1 MQEPSTPAQKER
13 ISPSENSN
21 SAYVY
26 MVLPFRVVR
35 RKKGDLFEPGIHEIL
50 NQEELQEV
58 VDKLTNKLNSIADNT
73 GKKRSALGDFTK
85 YYDFMKGYFGNPGE
99 VGNPGQSCEFMVF
112 KVNTSQMRPRTG
124 FESYS
129 NLQAQFAQGAYLGE
143 SDIQMKKLDEVWL
156 MVNSAAGIGFFV
168 FGFECYS
175 SGGEIAGKLAE
186 CEFFRNVGWRRDQ
199 KLGPAQLQ
207 KHQWSFEGEKA
218 PKGLTMH
225 QTLNCY
231 FSCPSESDPSVS
243 ERPDSDLSDCIRFYQ
258 DRPVVLY
265 TVPSINMG
273 NQSNDVLGDLAYE
286 IIRVPDRNATRF
298 DTPITEPSIQR
309 VGRNVAFAA
318 LNEGALIIESFNA
331 NSSVKSTANKYFPA
345 FILAINQRE
354 LLLNMMQR
362 IAQLDSRELK
372 IMSEP
377 MFLTIENLRNSLLV
391 LKLKQ
396 IFYSVSN
403 LHEVELFFNQL
414 QRAFAVEKMLMENE
428 QSIREMYNLLEVRRN
443 NELERIE
450 NEKARRDDR
459 RSNIINTILGAIG
472 CLGLFEFLKDF
483 MPFINDSVTYMLW
496 YKAFSILL
504 PIGVMAYLIRLVFFA
519 KK

>member
-26 MVLPFRVVR
+26 MVLPFQVVKR
-35 RKKGDLFEPGIHEIL
+35 EAGDLFDPGINGIL

-58 VDKLTNKLNSIADNT
+58 VEKLTNKLNTISDNT
-73 GKKRSALGDFTK
+73 GNNSIALGDFTK
-85 YYDFMKGYFGNPGE
+85 YYDFMKGYFGRPEQG
-99 VGNPGQSCEFMVF
+99 CEFDVF
-112 KVNTSQMRPRTG
+112 KLNTSQILAAAD
-124 FESYS
+124 FEQYS
-129 NLQAQFAQGAYLGE
+129 NLQAQFAKGAYLGK
-143 SDIQMKKLDEVWL
+143 SDIQMKKLDEVRV
-156 MVNSAAGIGFFV
+156 MVNSAAGIGFFI
-168 FGFECYS
+168 FGFECYC
-175 SGGEIAGKLAE
+175 SGGEIADKLAD
-186 CEFFRNVGWRRDQ
+186 CEFFRNVGWRRNQ

-207 KHQWSFEGEKA
+207 KHQWRFEGEKA
-218 PKGLTMH
+218 HKGLTMH
-225 QTLNCY
+225 QTLKCY
-231 FSCPSESDPSVS
+231 FSGPSVP

-265 TVPSINMG
+265 TISSINIG
-273 NQSNDVLGDLAYE
+273 NQSNDVLSDLAYE

-298 DTPITEPSIQR
+298 DAPISEPSIQR

-318 LNEGALIIESFNA
+318 LNEGALIIESVNE
-331 NSSVKSTANKYFPA
+331 NSSSNNIANKYFPA

-354 LLLNMMQR
+354 LLLNTMRR

-372 IMSEP
+372 SMNEP
-377 MFLTIENLRNSLLV
+377 MFLTIENLRNRLLV
-391 LKLKQ
+391 LQLKQ
-396 IFYSVSN
+396 IFYSISN

-428 QSIREMYNLLEVRRN
+428 QCIREMYNLLEVRRN

-450 NEKARRDDR
+450 KEKARRDEH
-459 RSNIINTILGAIG
+459 RSKIINTILGAIG
-472 CLGLFEFLKDF
+472 CLGLFSFLKDF
-483 MPFINDSVTYMLW
+483 LPFINDPVTYMMW

-504 PIGVMAYLIRLVFFA
+504 PVGVMVYLIHLVFFA